1 MWPLCRSHGRSWV
14 ERAGKD
20 GRGAEAN
27 YNPVLFY
34 REDGT
39 LLLFYKE
46 GQQIVQGHQV
56 HISYTFDRKH
66 NAAFSLEAGK
76 L

>member
-1 MWPLCRSHGRSWV
+1 MI
-14 ERAGKD
+14 
-20 GRGAEAN
+20 
-27 YNPVLFY
+27 FY
-34 REDGT
+34 REDST

-46 GQQIVQGHQV
+46 GQQIAQGHQV

-66 NAAFSLEAGK
+66 NAVVSLEAGK